1 MEKEKSKVFEDMD
14 RLLQA
19 IQARFDAGLS
29 PAALMVAYFDWII
42 HLANSPGK
50 QFELLGQMFEKQIK
64 CANYLTMSFIDPEC
78 PICEEPVEH
87 DRRWQSEEWQKW
99 PFNIYYQTFL
109 LIQRWWQNATTG
121 IMGVTCHHEDVVSF
135 VGRQLLDIFSP
146 TNFILTN
153 PEVLKMTMEEKGAN
167 LLKGLANL
175 IEDTNCRLEGKK
187 PKGSERYKVGKN
199 MALTPGKVIFQ
210 NDLIELI
217 QYEPQTKKVY
227 SQPVLI
233 IPAWIMKYYILDLVP
248 DKSLV
253 KYLVEKGHTV
263 FMVSWKNPGP
273 EDRDKGMDDYLK
285 LGAMTAIDIVSMITP
300 DEKIHAV
307 GYCLGGTLLTIAA
320 AAMSRDGD
328 NRLKTITLLAAQVD
342 FTEAGELML
351 FIDEGQVTYLENQM
365 WFDGFL
371 DAKIMSGAFQLL
383 RSNDLIWSRLVHEY
397 LLGKRQPMF
406 DLMAWNADA
415 TRMPYRMHSEY
426 LRKLF
431 LQNEL
436 SRGLYEVDGRPI
448 AVSDIRC
455 PAFLVS
461 TIKDHVAPW
470 RSVYKFNLS
479 SDAERVTFVLTSGGH
494 NAGIISEPD
503 HPRRTYQI
511 STRTEREKYVDPD
524 TWRKNTPVKKGSWW
538 IPWQEWLMENSS
550 GQMPSPRTMGDPENG
565 IVPIMDAPGSY
576 VLVE

>member
-1 MEKEKSKVFEDMD
+1 MEKEKSKGFENMD
-14 RLLQA
+14 RFLQA
-19 IQARFDAGLS
+19 VQARFDAGLS
-29 PAALMVAYFDWII
+29 PAALMLAYFDWAM

-50 QFELLGQMFEKQIK
+50 QMELLEQLFEKQIR
-64 CANYLTMSFIDPEC
+64 CINYWVKGSVDPEC
-78 PICEEPVEH
+78 PVCEEPADH
-87 DRRWQSEEWQKW
+87 DRRWQSEEWKKW

-109 LIQRWWQNATTG
+109 LTQRWWQNATTG
-121 IMGVTCHHEDVVSF
+121 IIGVSCHHEDVVSF
-135 VGRQLLDIFSP
+135 VARQLLDIFSP

-153 PEVLKMTMEEKGAN
+153 PEVLKVTMEEKGAN
-167 LLKGLANL
+167 LLKGVANFM
-175 IEDTNCRLEGKK
+175 EDTQRKLEGEK
-187 PKGSERYKVGKN
+187 PKGAERYRVGEN
-199 MALTPGKVIFQ
+199 MALTPGKVIFK

-217 QYEPQTKKVY
+217 QYEPQTQKVY
-227 SQPVLI
+227 AQPVLI

-253 KYLVEKGHTV
+253 KFLVDKGHTV

-273 EDRDKGMDDYLK
+273 EDRDKGMDDYLRK
-285 LGAMTAIDIVSMITP
+285 GAMAAIDIVSRITP
-300 DEKIHAV
+300 YKKIHAV

-320 AAMSRDGD
+320 AAMSRKGD
-328 NRLKTITLLAAQVD
+328 DRLKSITLLAAQVD

-351 FIDEGQVTYLENQM
+351 FIDESQVTYLENQM
-365 WFDGFL
+365 WLNGYL
-371 DAKIMSGAFQLL
+371 DAKVMSGAFQLL
-383 RSNDLIWSRLVHEY
+383 RSNDLIWSRLVNEY

-436 SRGLYEVDGRPI
+436 SRGRYEVDGRPI

-470 RSVYKFNLS
+470 HSVYKFNLS

-511 STRTEREKYVDPD
+511 STRNEGEKYIDPD
-524 TWRKNTPVKKGSWW
+524 TWKKETPVKKGSWW
-538 IPWQEWLMENSS
+538 LAWQEWLVENSS
-550 GQMPSPRTMGDPENG
+550 GEMPAPRTVGDPEDG

-576 VLVE
+576 VLME

>member
-1 MEKEKSKVFEDMD
+1 MEKEKIKGFEDMD
-14 RLLQA
+14 RFLQA
-19 IQARFDAGLS
+19 IQSRFDAGLS
-29 PAALMVAYFDWII
+29 PTALMLAYFDWAI

-50 QFELLGQMFEKQIK
+50 QLELLKQLYEKQIK
-64 CANYLTMSFIDPEC
+64 CINYLFKGSIDQEC
-78 PICEEPVEH
+78 PLCEEPMED
-87 DRRWQSEEWQKW
+87 DRRWQSEEWKKW

-109 LIQRWWQNATTG
+109 LTQRWWQNATTG
-121 IMGVTCHHEDVVSF
+121 ILGVSCHHEDVVSF
-135 VGRQLLDIFSP
+135 VTRQVLDIFSP
-146 TNFILTN
+146 KNFILTN
-153 PEVLKMTMEEKGAN
+153 PEVLKVTMEEKGAN
-167 LLKGLANL
+167 LLKGLANV
-175 IEDTNCRLEGKK
+175 IEDTQRKLEGKK
-187 PKGSERYKVGKN
+187 PKGAERYKVGKN
-199 MALTPGKVIFQ
+199 LALTPGKVIFK

-217 QYEPQTKKVY
+217 QYEPQTQKVY
-227 SQPVLI
+227 AQPVLI
-233 IPAWIMKYYILDLVP
+233 IPAWIMKYYILDLIP
-248 DKSLV
+248 EKSLV
-253 KYLVEKGHTV
+253 KFLVDKGHTV
-263 FMVSWKNPGP
+263 FMVSWKNPGS

-285 LGAMTAIDIVSMITP
+285 QGAMAAINIVSQITP
-300 DEKIHAV
+300 SKTIHTV

-320 AAMSRDGD
+320 AVMARKGD
-328 NRLKTITLLAAQVD
+328 NRLETITLLAAQVD

-365 WFDGFL
+365 WFDGYL

-383 RSNDLIWSRLVHEY
+383 RSNDLIWSRLVNEY

-406 DLMAWNADA
+406 DLMAWNNDA

-436 SRGLYEVDGRPI
+436 SRGRYEVDGLPI

-479 SDAERVTFVLTSGGH
+479 SDAERITFVLTSGGH

-511 STRTEREKYVDPD
+511 STRREGENYIDPD
-524 TWRKNTPVKKGSWW
+524 TWRKTTPVKKGSWW
-538 IPWQEWLMENSS
+538 IAWQEWLVENST
-550 GQMPSPRTMGDPENG
+550 GEMPSPRTMGDPENG

>member
-1 MEKEKSKVFEDMD
+1 MEKEKFKGFEDMD
-14 RLLQA
+14 RFLQA
-19 IQARFDAGLS
+19 IQSRFDAGLS
-29 PAALMVAYFDWII
+29 PTALMLAYFDWAI

-50 QFELLGQMFEKQIK
+50 QFELLKQLFEKQVR
-64 CANYLTMSFIDPEC
+64 CFNYVVKGSIDPEC
-78 PICEEPVEH
+78 PVCEEPMEY
-87 DRRWQSEEWQKW
+87 DRRWQSEEWNKW

-109 LIQRWWQNATTG
+109 LTQKWWQNATTG
-121 IMGVTCHHEDVVSF
+121 ILGVSCHHEDVVSF
-135 VGRQLLDIFSP
+135 VTRQVLDIFSP

-153 PEVLKMTMEEKGAN
+153 PEVLKVTMEEKGAN
-167 LLKGLANL
+167 LLKGLANV
-175 IEDTNCRLEGKK
+175 IEDTQRKLEGKK
-187 PKGSERYKVGKN
+187 PKGAERYKVGKN
-199 MALTPGKVIFQ
+199 MALTPGKVIYK

-217 QYEPQTKKVY
+217 QYESQTQKVY
-227 SQPVLI
+227 AQPVLI
-233 IPAWIMKYYILDLVP
+233 IPAWIMKYYILDLIP
-248 DKSLV
+248 EKSLV
-253 KYLVEKGHTV
+253 KFLVDKGHTV

-285 LGAMTAIDIVSMITP
+285 RGAMAAIDIVSQITP
-300 DEKIHAV
+300 SKKIHTV
-307 GYCLGGTLLTIAA
+307 GYCLGGTLLAIAA
-320 AAMSRDGD
+320 AAMARKGD
-328 NRLKTITLLAAQVD
+328 NRLESITLLAAQVD

-365 WFDGFL
+365 WFDGYL

-406 DLMAWNADA
+406 DLMAWNNDA

-436 SRGLYEVDGRPI
+436 SRGRYEVDGLPI

-479 SDAERVTFVLTSGGH
+479 SDAERITFVLTSGGH

-511 STRTEREKYVDPD
+511 STRREGERYIDPD
-524 TWRKNTPVKKGSWW
+524 TWRKTTPVKKGSWW
-538 IPWQEWLMENSS
+538 LAWQEWLVENSS
-550 GQMPSPRTMGDPENG
+550 GEMPSPRTMGDPENG
-565 IVPIMDAPGSY
+565 IIPIMDAPGSY

>member
-1 MEKEKSKVFEDMD
+1 MEKEKIKGFEDMD
-14 RLLQA
+14 RFLQA
-19 IQARFDAGLS
+19 IQSRFDAGLS
-29 PAALMVAYFDWII
+29 PTALMLAYFDWAI

-50 QFELLGQMFEKQIK
+50 QLELLKQLYEKQIK
-64 CANYLTMSFIDPEC
+64 CINYWFKGSVDPEC
-78 PICEEPVEH
+78 PVCEEPMEY
-87 DRRWQSEEWQKW
+87 DRRWQSEEWKKW

-109 LIQRWWQNATTG
+109 LTQRWWQNATTG
-121 IMGVTCHHEDVVSF
+121 ILGVSCHHEDVVSF
-135 VGRQLLDIFSP
+135 VTRQALDIFSP

-153 PEVLKMTMEEKGAN
+153 PEVLKVTMEEKGAN
-167 LLKGLANL
+167 LLKGLANV
-175 IEDTNCRLEGKK
+175 IEDTQCKLEGKK
-187 PKGSERYKVGKN
+187 PKGAERYKVGKN
-199 MALTPGKVIFQ
+199 LALTPGKVIFK
-210 NDLIELI
+210 NDLMELI
-217 QYEPQTKKVY
+217 QYEPQTQKVY
-227 SQPVLI
+227 AQPVLI
-233 IPAWIMKYYILDLVP
+233 IPAWIMKYYILDLIP
-248 DKSLV
+248 EKSLV
-253 KYLVEKGHTV
+253 KFLVDKGHTV

-285 LGAMTAIDIVSMITP
+285 QGAMAAINIVSQITP
-300 DEKIHAV
+300 SKKIHTV

-320 AAMSRDGD
+320 AVMARKGD
-328 NRLKTITLLAAQVD
+328 NRLETITLLAAQVD

-365 WFDGFL
+365 WFDGYL

-383 RSNDLIWSRLVHEY
+383 RSNDLIWSRLVNEY

-406 DLMAWNADA
+406 DLMAWNNDA

-436 SRGLYEVDGRPI
+436 SRGRYEVDGLPI

-479 SDAERVTFVLTSGGH
+479 SDAERITFVLTSGGH

-511 STRTEREKYVDPD
+511 STRREGEKYIDPD
-524 TWRKNTPVKKGSWW
+524 TWRKTTPVKKGSWW
-538 IPWQEWLMENSS
+538 LAWQEWLVENSS
-550 GQMPSPRTMGDPENG
+550 GEMPSPRTMGDPENG

>member
-1 MEKEKSKVFEDMD
+1 MEKEKFKGFEDID
-14 RLLQA
+14 RFLQA
-19 IQARFDAGLS
+19 IQSRFDAGLS
-29 PAALMVAYFDWII
+29 PTALMLAYFDWAI

-50 QFELLGQMFEKQIK
+50 QLELLKQLFEKQFR
-64 CANYLTMSFIDPEC
+64 CVNYWVKGSIDPEC
-78 PICEEPVEH
+78 PVCEEPMEY
-87 DRRWQSEEWQKW
+87 DRRWQSEEWKKW

-109 LIQRWWQNATTG
+109 LTQRWWQNATTG
-121 IMGVTCHHEDVVSF
+121 ILGVSCHHEDVVSF
-135 VGRQLLDIFSP
+135 VTRQVLDIFSP

-153 PEVLKMTMEEKGAN
+153 PEVLKVTMEEKGAN
-167 LLKGLANL
+167 LLKGLANV
-175 IEDTNCRLEGKK
+175 IEDTQRKLEGKK
-187 PKGSERYKVGKN
+187 PKGAERYKVGKN
-199 MALTPGKVIFQ
+199 MALTPGKVIFK

-217 QYEPQTKKVY
+217 QYEPQTQKVY
-227 SQPVLI
+227 AQPVLI
-233 IPAWIMKYYILDLVP
+233 IPAWIMKYYILDLIP
-248 DKSLV
+248 EKSLV
-253 KYLVEKGHTV
+253 KFLVDKGHTV

-285 LGAMTAIDIVSMITP
+285 KGAMAAIDIVSQITP
-300 DEKIHAV
+300 SKKIHTV

-320 AAMSRDGD
+320 AAMARKGD
-328 NRLKTITLLAAQVD
+328 NRLESITLLAAQVD

-365 WFDGFL
+365 WFDGYL

-406 DLMAWNADA
+406 DLMAWNNDA

-436 SRGLYEVDGRPI
+436 SRGRYEVDGLPI

-479 SDAERVTFVLTSGGH
+479 SDAERITFVLTSGGH

-511 STRTEREKYVDPD
+511 STRQEGEKYIDPD
-524 TWRKNTPVKKGSWW
+524 TWRKMTPVKKGSWW
-538 IPWQEWLMENSS
+538 LAWQEWLVENSS
-550 GQMPSPRTMGDPENG
+550 GEMPSPRTMGDPENG
-565 IVPIMDAPGSY
+565 IIPIMDAPGSY

>member
-1 MEKEKSKVFEDMD
+1 V
-14 RLLQA
+14 
-19 IQARFDAGLS
+19 
-29 PAALMVAYFDWII
+29 
-42 HLANSPGK
+42 
-50 QFELLGQMFEKQIK
+50 
-64 CANYLTMSFIDPEC
+64 
-78 PICEEPVEH
+78 
-87 DRRWQSEEWQKW
+87 
-99 PFNIYYQTFL
+99 
-109 LIQRWWQNATTG
+109 
-121 IMGVTCHHEDVVSF
+121 
-135 VGRQLLDIFSP
+135 LDIFSP

-153 PEVLKMTMEEKGAN
+153 PEVLKVTMEEKGAN
-167 LLKGLANL
+167 LLKGLANV
-175 IEDTNCRLEGKK
+175 IEDTQRKLEGKK
-187 PKGSERYKVGKN
+187 PKGAERYKVGKN
-199 MALTPGKVIFQ
+199 MALTPGKVIFK

-217 QYEPQTKKVY
+217 QYEPQTQKVY
-227 SQPVLI
+227 AQPVLI
-233 IPAWIMKYYILDLVP
+233 IPAWIMKYYILDLIP
-248 DKSLV
+248 EKSLV
-253 KYLVEKGHTV
+253 KFLVDKGHTV

-285 LGAMTAIDIVSMITP
+285 KGAMAAIDIVSQITP
-300 DEKIHAV
+300 SKKIHTM

-320 AAMSRDGD
+320 AAMARKGD
-328 NRLKTITLLAAQVD
+328 NRLESITLLAAQVD

-365 WFDGFL
+365 WFDGYL

-383 RSNDLIWSRLVHEY
+383 RSNDLIWSRLVNEY

-406 DLMAWNADA
+406 DLMAWNNDA

-436 SRGLYEVDGRPI
+436 SRGRYEVDGLPI

-479 SDAERVTFVLTSGGH
+479 SDAERITFVLTSGGH

-511 STRTEREKYVDPD
+511 STRREGERYIDPD
-524 TWRKNTPVKKGSWW
+524 TWRKTTPVKKGSWW
-538 IPWQEWLMENSS
+538 LAWQEWLVENSS
-550 GQMPSPRTMGDPENG
+550 DEMPSPRTMGDPENG
-565 IVPIMDAPGSY
+565 IIPIMDAPGSY

>member
-1 MEKEKSKVFEDMD
+1 MEKEKFKGFEDID
-14 RLLQA
+14 RFLQA
-19 IQARFDAGLS
+19 IQSRFDAGLS
-29 PAALMVAYFDWII
+29 PTALMLAYFDWAI

-50 QFELLGQMFEKQIK
+50 QLELLKQLFEKQIR
-64 CANYLTMSFIDPEC
+64 CVNYWVKGSIDPEC
-78 PICEEPVEH
+78 PVCEEPMEY
-87 DRRWQSEEWQKW
+87 DRRWQSEEWKKW

-109 LIQRWWQNATTG
+109 LTQRWWQNATTG
-121 IMGVTCHHEDVVSF
+121 ILGVSCHHEDVVSF
-135 VGRQLLDIFSP
+135 VTRQVLDIFSP

-153 PEVLKMTMEEKGAN
+153 PEVLKVTMEEKGAN
-167 LLKGLANL
+167 LLKGLANV
-175 IEDTNCRLEGKK
+175 IEDTQRKLEGKK
-187 PKGSERYKVGKN
+187 PKGAERYKVGKN
-199 MALTPGKVIFQ
+199 MALTPGKVIFK

-217 QYEPQTKKVY
+217 QYEPQTQKVY
-227 SQPVLI
+227 AQPVLI
-233 IPAWIMKYYILDLVP
+233 IPAWIMKYYILDLIP
-248 DKSLV
+248 EKSLV
-253 KYLVEKGHTV
+253 KFLVDKGHTV

-285 LGAMTAIDIVSMITP
+285 KGAMAAIDIVSQITP
-300 DEKIHAV
+300 SKKIHTM

-320 AAMSRDGD
+320 AAMARKGD
-328 NRLKTITLLAAQVD
+328 NRLESITLLAAQVD

-365 WFDGFL
+365 WFDGYL

-383 RSNDLIWSRLVHEY
+383 RSNDLIWSRLVNEY

-406 DLMAWNADA
+406 DLMAWNNDA

-436 SRGLYEVDGRPI
+436 SRGRYEVDGLPI

-479 SDAERVTFVLTSGGH
+479 SDAERITFVLTSGGH

-511 STRTEREKYVDPD
+511 STRREGERYIDPD
-524 TWRKNTPVKKGSWW
+524 TWRKTTPVKKGSWW
-538 IPWQEWLMENSS
+538 LAWQEWLVENSS
-550 GQMPSPRTMGDPENG
+550 DEMPSPRTMGDPENG
-565 IVPIMDAPGSY
+565 IIPIMDAPGSY

>member
-1 MEKEKSKVFEDMD
+1 MEKEKSKRFENMD
-14 RLLQA
+14 RFLQA

-29 PAALMVAYFDWII
+29 PSALMLAYFDWAM

-50 QFELLGQMFEKQIK
+50 QLELLEQLFEKQLRCLNYCIK
-64 CANYLTMSFIDPEC
+64 GSVDPEC
-78 PICEEPVEH
+78 PVCEEPADD
-87 DRRWQSEEWQKW
+87 DRRWQSEEWNKW

-109 LIQRWWQNATTG
+109 LTQRWWQNATTG
-121 IMGVTCHHEDVVSF
+121 IMGVSCHHEDVVSF
-135 VGRQLLDIFSP
+135 VARQLLDIFSP
-146 TNFILTN
+146 KNFIMTN
-153 PEVLKMTMEEKGAN
+153 PEVLKVTIEENGAN
-167 LLKGLANL
+167 LLKGIANL
-175 IEDTNCRLEGKK
+175 MEDAKRKLEGKK
-187 PKGSERYKVGKN
+187 PKGAERYKVGEN
-199 MALTPGKVIFQ
+199 LALTPGKVIFK

-217 QYEPQTKKVY
+217 QYEPQTQNVY
-227 SQPVLI
+227 AQPVLI

-253 KYLVEKGHTV
+253 KFLVEKGHTV

-273 EDRDKGMDDYLK
+273 EDRNKGMDDYLEN
-285 LGAMTAIDIVSMITP
+285 GAMAAINIVSKIAP
-300 DEKIHAV
+300 YKKIHAV

-320 AAMSRDGD
+320 AAMSRKGD
-328 NRLKTITLLAAQVD
+328 DRLKSITLLAAQVD

-351 FIDEGQVTYLENQM
+351 FIDESQVTYLENQM
-365 WFDGFL
+365 WFDGHL
-371 DAKIMSGAFQLL
+371 DAKKMSGAFQLL
-383 RSNDLIWSRLVHEY
+383 RSNDLIWSRLINEY

-436 SRGLYEVDGRPI
+436 SRGRYEVDGRPV
-448 AVSDIRC
+448 AVSDIHC

-511 STRTEREKYVDPD
+511 STRKEREKYVDPD
-524 TWRKNTPVKKGSWW
+524 TWRKMTPVNKGSWW
-538 IPWQEWLMENSS
+538 LAWQEWLVENSS
-550 GQMPSPRTMGDPENG
+550 GEIPSSRTMGDPEDG